1 MQQRVITY
9 TPKENKDHP
18 NFLPVIDMV
27 QVIGEFDYWCEEDFK
42 LQTGR
47 SLLPN
52 IDVEDY
58 WANIGTNLDINI
70 WRPEPEMPTLKITI
84 YPVDDDGQTNSEEWC
99 NIYEY
104 TMDFLKSHPVLETHY
119 IKQWFQG
126 VSN

>member
-1 MQQRVITY
+1 MEQRVITY

-27 QVIGEFDYWCEEDFK
+27 QVIEEFDYWCEEDF
-42 LQTGR
+42 QVGTGR

-52 IDVEDY
+52 IDVDDY

-70 WRPEPEMPTLKITI
+70 WRPEPDIPTLKITI
-84 YPVDDDGQTNSEEWC
+84 YPVGDNGQTNSQEWC

-104 TMDFLKSHPVLETHY
+104 TMDFLKSHPELETHY
-119 IKQWFQG
+119 IKQWFHERTR
-126 VSN
+126 

>member
-27 QVIGEFDYWCEEDFK
+27 QVVDTFDYWCEEDF
-42 LQTGR
+42 QVGTGR

-52 IDVEDY
+52 IDVDDY

-84 YPVDDDGQTNSEEWC
+84 YPVDDDGRTNSEEWC

-104 TMDFLKSHPVLETHY
+104 TMDFLKSHPKLETHY